1 MIIEFITFRLTLTE
15 TLQPIIGLT
24 MEMVKSGWMVGGPMK
39 VLALEVLS
47 MTCFGLI
54 MDFDLE
60 FEM

>member
-1 MIIEFITFRLTLTE
+1 
-15 TLQPIIGLT
+15 
-24 MEMVKSGWMVGGPMK
+24 MEMVKSGWMVGGTMK

-47 MTCFGLI
+47 MTCFGLD